1 MRYGVLVVALL
12 AAATMCGCSKAG
24 GGGQRNHL
32 GKPGAPPKV
41 LKPARVIYTAGGK
54 LGAAKIAA
62 IAMQPG
68 TKQRYLVLMQWVQQG
83 KKVYEGRYRLIR
95 LDLTSGSTQELGAV
109 DEGGAEPRH
118 IACARN
124 GRIAVEGEDN
134 QINVREPDGAWRTA
148 IHRTDDTLHEPLG
161 WSPDSRSL
169 LCHHV
174 RVATYGYDFTAVTSA
189 SSSEPFRE
197 RSIAHRFVQNAVWS
211 ADGSGFYALAPGRT
225 GTALDLLSVEW
236 PSGRET
242 TLLRGEL
249 GDLSV
254 AEEIG
259 TLAFI
264 ASAGGD
270 SWEVWTMQPG
280 SKPER
285 TPVVLP
291 SMPTEF
297 EVSPDGTYVAAVLG
311 KQPKSDKGFPLAE
324 GGLAVYR
331 LSDGAEYRVPDTI
344 GKNVMMMHWVL
355 GGRAVVYT
363 VVPRGFLDWESKAT
377 GERLWLVNVP

>member
-1 MRYGVLVVALL
+1 MRYGILVAALL

-32 GKPGAPPKV
+32 GKPAAPPKV
-41 LKPARVIYTAGGK
+41 LKPARVVFTAGGK
-54 LGAAKIAA
+54 LGAAKTAA

-68 TKQRYLVLMQWVQQG
+68 TQQRYLVLMEWVQQDKTG
-83 KKVYEGRYRLIR
+83 SEGRYRLIR
-95 LDLTSGSTQELGAV
+95 LDLTAGGTQELGAV
-109 DEGGAEPRH
+109 DGIVAEPRH
-118 IACARN
+118 ITYARN

-148 IHRTDDTLHEPLG
+148 IHRTDDTLHEPFG
-161 WSPDSRSL
+161 WRPDSQSL
-169 LCHHV
+169 LCHHFRSDPFSYV
-174 RVATYGYDFTAVTSA
+174 FTVVTSA
-189 SSSEPFRE
+189 SPSEPFRE
-197 RSIAHRFVQNAVWS
+197 RSIAHRLVQNAVWS
-211 ADGSGFYALAPGRT
+211 ANGSGFYALAPGRT

-249 GDLSV
+249 GGLSV
-254 AEEIG
+254 AEESG

-264 ASAGGD
+264 GEAEGD
-270 SWEVWTMQPG
+270 NWQVWTMRPG

-311 KQPKSDKGFPLAE
+311 KEPKSDKGFPRAE

-363 VVPRGFLDWESKAT
+363 VVPRGFLDWESKAM